1 MNETISPILYSVL
14 QGYFSVLVFFGFT
27 ASIFIHKRE
36 GVLIHDYDGSP
47 TFG

>member
-27 ASIFIHKRE
+27 ASIFIHKRFNNPVFE
-36 GVLIHDYDGSP
+36 V
-47 TFG
+47 F